1 MELTIKGTPNGIKKA
16 LFATS
21 DSKECNAQL
30 NVSVSHGSKGE
41 NFSVAAKKLNH
52 VIEQSTDDTTMI
64 IKISELN
71 SQAEFEVQEM
81 NDKNLFYLIQES
93 AEELQKNED
102 GLVKLIATQ
111 AMKNKKTYSEA
122 IVELRRNKP
131 ISTDPKEYT
140 LFDSAIELVTELALN
155 ESIVDKPIENPY

>member
-1 MELTIKGTPNGIKKA
+1 
-16 LFATS
+16 
-21 DSKECNAQL
+21 
-30 NVSVSHGSKGE
+30 
-41 NFSVAAKKLNH
+41 
-52 VIEQSTDDTTMI
+52 
-64 IKISELN
+64 
-71 SQAEFEVQEM
+71 M

-102 GLVKLIATQ
+102 GLVKLIANQ

-155 ESIVDKPIENPY
+155 ESIADKPIENPY

>member
-1 MELTIKGTPNGIKKA
+1 
-16 LFATS
+16 
-21 DSKECNAQL
+21 
-30 NVSVSHGSKGE
+30 
-41 NFSVAAKKLNH
+41 
-52 VIEQSTDDTTMI
+52 
-64 IKISELN
+64 
-71 SQAEFEVQEM
+71 M